1 MPAKI
6 NIDTAKPRISVI
18 ITTYNAPEELWLV
31 LLGYEQQTSR
41 DFEILI
47 ADDGSDE
54 RTQQVIDRF
63 RSLSSIHVK
72 HVWHED
78 NGFAKCKILN
88 SAVKQAVSDYL
99 LFTDGDCIPRA
110 DFVAV
115 HLQEA
120 RPGWFLSGTYNN
132 IPSSFKSLIGE
143 QEVISGEAFKL
154 SWLRKHGLEF
164 SPKCLRLIKSY
175 SLRLLLN
182 SITTT
187 QPTWNGCNVSGWKS
201 DVVAVNGYDERMR
214 YGGLDRE
221 LGLRL
226 NNLGIRGKQ
235 IRFKAICLHV
245 DHERGYM
252 NEEDLK
258 RNLAIRQATIETKS
272 THTDFGI
279 RRAA

>member
-1 MPAKI
+1 MPATIKLAE
-6 NIDTAKPRISVI
+6 AKPRISVI

-31 LLGYEQQTSR
+31 LLGYEQQTTR

-54 RTQQVIDRF
+54 RTRQVIERF
-63 RSLSSIHVK
+63 RNRCSIDVK

-88 SAVKQAVSDYL
+88 SAVQQAVSDYL

-120 RPGWFLSGTYNN
+120 RPGYFLSGTYNN
-132 IPSSFKSLIGE
+132 IPRSFKSLIGE
-143 QEVISGEAFKL
+143 TEVISGQAFKL
-154 SWLRKHGLEF
+154 SWLRKNGLPV
-164 SPKCLRLIKSY
+164 SLKCLRLIS
-175 SLRLLLN
+175 SHSIRAILN
-182 SITTT
+182 SLTTT
-187 QPTWNGCNVSGWKS
+187 RPTWNGCNVSGWKS
-201 DVVAVNGYDERMR
+201 DLIAVNGYDERMR

-226 NNLGIRGKQ
+226 NNMGIRGKQ

-245 DHERGYM
+245 DHARGYM
-252 NEEDLK
+252 NDEDLQ
-258 RNLAIRQATIETKS
+258 RNLAIRQTTIETKS